1 MTENDP
7 TRVTSQTAL
16 QSGRRRRWLI
26 PAGIFA
32 VIVLALFIA
41 ALQLQ
46 LLVPIIGIAWVASLY
61 AAMLIAAA
69 TVRAD
74 RTRNRTLAWL
84 MGAMAFGALVC
95 AAALMYIEWSVQP
108 S

>member
-1 MTENDP
+1 MTQNDP

-16 QSGRRRRWLI
+16 QGGRRRRWLI

-32 VIVLALFIA
+32 AIVLALFIA

-46 LLVPIIGIAWVASLY
+46 LVVPIIGIVWVASLY
-61 AAMLIAAA
+61 AAMLVVAG
-69 TVRAD
+69 TVRSA
-74 RTRNRTLAWL
+74 RTRNRAFAWL
-84 MGAMAFGALVC
+84 MGAMAFGGLVC

-108 S
+108 